1 MGQNNIIMKKQL
13 FTRLLFSF
21 DCLHYF
27 CGMKNRKQSGTIEDA
42 FNKFVDGY
50 QPKPFI
56 SSEWPLENGIYKQYS
71 AFEESGVSVSGTA
84 NSLKLI

>member
-1 MGQNNIIMKKQL
+1 MVQNNIIMKKQL
-13 FTRLLFSF
+13 FARLLFSF

-27 CGMKNRKQSGTIEDA
+27 CDMKNRKQSGTIEDA

>member
-27 CGMKNRKQSGTIEDA
+27 CSMKNRKQSGTIEDA